1 MIRVFITA
9 TLAAVLIAA
18 PVVADTSATLDKING
33 SGEILLGYREAA
45 PPFSSVHAATGIPA
59 GYSIDLCLKIA
70 DAIRAKLGRPDLT
83 VRYVPVTAENRF
95 QKVVDGSIDLECGTS
110 TITLA
115 RQEVVDFTNMIFIT
129 GGALLVPAKAT
140 TKGMADLAGKKIGVI
155 EGTTAEADLR
165 AGRTT
170 GTLNVK
176 LETYGDYDEALKAL
190 EKGKIAA
197 IASDQ
202 LILIGLARGSAD
214 PAKFALATELFSYEP
229 YGIALRRN
237 DADFRL
243 VANRVLADLYRTGDI
258 QAIYQKWFGDWG
270 GRPSALLVAMFA
282 LNGIP
287 EGKPAE

>member
-1 MIRVFITA
+1 MIR
-9 TLAAVLIAA
+9 VLIAA
-18 PVVADTSATLDKING
+18 ALAVVLLAAPASAQAPATLDKIG
-33 SGEILLGYREAA
+33 SSGEILLGYREAS
-45 PPFSSVHAATGIPA
+45 PPFSSVNGATGIPA

-70 DAIRAKLGRPDLT
+70 DAIKAKLGRPDLT

-95 QKVVDGSIDLECGTS
+95 HKVADGSIDLECGTS

-115 RQEVVDFTNMIFIT
+115 RQETVDFTNMIFIT

-140 TKGMADLAGKKIGVI
+140 TKGMADLAGKRIGVV
-155 EGTTAEADLR
+155 EGTTTEADLK
-165 AGRTT
+165 AGKTA
-170 GTLNVK
+170 GAINIK
-176 LETYGDYDEALKAL
+176 IESYGDYDEALKAL
-190 EKGKIAA
+190 ERGKIEA
-197 IASDQ
+197 IAADQ
-202 LILIGLARGSAD
+202 LILIGLVRGSAD
-214 PAKFALATELFSYEP
+214 PGKFALATELFSYEP

-282 LNGIP
+282 LNGLP
-287 EGKPAE
+287 EGTPE